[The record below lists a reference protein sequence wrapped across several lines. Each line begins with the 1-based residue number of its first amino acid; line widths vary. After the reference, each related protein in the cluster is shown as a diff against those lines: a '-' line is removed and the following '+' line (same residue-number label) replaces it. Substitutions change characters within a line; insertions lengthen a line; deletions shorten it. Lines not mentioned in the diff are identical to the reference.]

1 MSVRYK
7 FKNDKK
13 DSTLQIDGFH
23 ISVRD
28 LKRGIVEAKKLGRV
42 TDFDLIVQ
50 ESNTEEIYDNDD
62 DQIPKN
68 SSVVVFRRPLEKNQK
83 KVWYEEE
90 KVLNNSGYSYFSFIS
105 SLYTTI
111 NHKFIHTITC
121 TILQLKCMCVLI
133 QTLQIPSQLTEIF
146 RIKPQYLFLLG
157 KSFDIL

>member
-50 ESNTEEIYDNDD
+50 ESNTEEIYEKDD
-62 DQIPKN
+62 DQIAKTPVLL
-68 SSVVVFRRPLEKNQK
+68 SSGNRWRKVKKRPGTK
-83 KVWYEEE
+83 KKKCSTIQVIT
-90 KVLNNSGYSYFSFIS
+90 SYPAS
-105 SLYTTI
+105 T
-111 NHKFIHTITC
+111 H
-121 TILQLKCMCVLI
+121 
-133 QTLQIPSQLTEIF
+133 
-146 RIKPQYLFLLG
+146 R
-157 KSFDIL
+157 

>member
-1 MSVRYK
+1 MG
-7 FKNDKK
+7 KK

-90 KVLNNSGYSYFSFIS
+90 KVLNNSGYSLDISYFIS
-105 SLYTTI
+105 SLYYTTFLAGNLNKANNYATI
-111 NHKFIHTITC
+111 N
-121 TILQLKCMCVLI
+121 Q
-133 QTLQIPSQLTEIF
+133 
-146 RIKPQYLFLLG
+146 
-157 KSFDIL
+157 